1 MTVGQKIRK
10 LRRNQDL
17 TQAELGKKSGIDA
30 RNLTRYEN
38 DHLHPSMKV
47 LKRIAEALGV
57 AVDELIEAEEKHTPE
72 IALHD
77 KELLQQFQAVEQ
89 MDSDDKEALKRVIQ
103 AMILKTQIQGLTS
116 RSA

>member
-17 TQAELGKKSGIDA
+17 TQAELGKKAGIDA

-38 DHLHPSMKV
+38 DHLHPSTKV

-57 AVDELIEAEEKHTPE
+57 AIDKLIEVEEKP
-72 IALHD
+72 ISGIPLHD

-89 MDSDDKEALKRVIQ
+89 MDADDKEALKRVIQ
-103 AMILKTQIQGLTS
+103 AMILKSQIHGLTS